1 MKPKLIGP
9 RSVKHE
15 TLRAFVAGACGALK
29 TEEGLS
35 PRGVERARSFLIKF
49 ERLPRVSHLL
59 VINNDAQR
67 IPVLPHII
75 CEIVLVDLSTN
86 GGFESLVP

>member
-9 RSVKHE
+9 RSIKHE

-29 TEEGLS
+29 TEGLS

-59 VINNDAQR
+59 VINNDAQH

-75 CEIVLVDLSTN
+75 REIVLVDLSTN